1 MAIRLIWNKANHTVK
16 VGSIEVYAA
25 PREYPPFTCQAL
37 VQEQDTNLLLGD
49 QQTVIEPEQPA
60 WYLANTLER
69 DQPVYRPGDVVMK
82 RGQPMQLMAI
92 VHDIEQ
98 EPTTNLETIRLA
110 WQNVMQITAQKN
122 ISHLGVP
129 ALGSVHGKIACIDSL
144 QALAEVV
151 RSQAPDCL
159 QKIWIILQKDQHLDL
174 VSLLN

>member
-1 MAIRLIWNKANHTVK
+1 MTIRLIWDKASQTAK
-16 VGSIEVYAA
+16 VGSIDVYAA

-49 QQTVIEPEQPA
+49 QHTLIEPEQPA

-69 DQPVYRPGDVVMK
+69 DQPVYRPGDVVIK
-82 RGQPMQLMAI
+82 RGQPLILQAV

-110 WQNVMQITAQKN
+110 WQNVIQITAQKN
-122 ISHLGVP
+122 ISQLGVP
-129 ALGSVHGKIACIDSL
+129 PLGSVHGKIACSDSL
-144 QALAEVV
+144 QILANVARNQEP
-151 RSQAPDCL
+151 SCL
-159 QKIWIILQKDQHLDL
+159 EKIWVILSKDQRLDL